1 MTSETAS
8 TPTEK
13 EAVNATP
20 DTKQP
25 TGDAVKAPASE
36 AKDKAPESKQ
46 PQTEAP
52 KKEPTAADKVLGAL
66 EKKAEP
72 QGAPEKY
79 EAWKLPEGVTLADG
93 VNEAF
98 TDMARK
104 AGLNQKDAQSQL
116 ERLVTAHQEQT
127 QALLRKQVDGWGE
140 QLVKDPEIGGD
151 KLESETMPAVA
162 RALTAYDSDGSLREL
177 LLSGLGTHPALVRV
191 LAKVG
196 RAVGET
202 TELVTG
208 QRSAPAVGTAKALYD
223 ATAV

>member
-1 MTSETAS
+1 MASETAS

-20 DTKQP
+20 DTKQT
-25 TGDAVKAPASE
+25 TGDAAKAPASE
-36 AKDKAPESKQ
+36 AKAQPESKQ
-46 PQTEAP
+46 QQTEAP

-104 AGLNQKDAQSQL
+104 AGLNQKDAQAQL
-116 ERLVTAHQEQT
+116 ERLVAAHQEQT

>member
-79 EAWKLPEGVTLADG
+79 EPWKLPEGVTLADG

-104 AGLNQKDAQSQL
+104 AGLTQKDAQSQL
-116 ERLVTAHQEQT
+116 ERLVAAHQEQT
-127 QALLRKQVDGWGE
+127 QSLLRKQVDGWGE

-196 RAVGET
+196 KAVGET
-202 TELVTG
+202 AELVTG
-208 QRSAPAVGTAKALYD
+208 QRSAPKAGTAKALYD